1 MYLRWRNDYKLSIHV
16 PAWGTTVIENIL
28 HRKSYTFNPRSRVGN
43 DDRLLPETND
53 SGTFNPRSRV
63 GNDVVIVVVDIARRA
78 FNPRSRVGNDR
89 SCSEPMMLCCNFQ
102 STFPRGERRFF
113 SIHLLILSSLSI
125 HVPAW
130 GTTYRTASTHGITV
144 FQSTFPRGERHLP
157 CYIQALSFHFQSTF
171 PRGERRCLA
180 QNLFFSHSA
189 FNPRSRVGNDSAS
202 SFDIPLSMLSIHVPA
217 WGTTYLVNINLFAN
231 LLSIHVPAWGTTA
244 TASTQLLLTFP
255 FNPRSRVGNDGYE
268 HLSIF
273 ANEAFNPRSRV
284 GNDDV
289 YSGLFFV

>member
-1 MYLRWRNDYKLSIHV
+1 MQQELYNLAFNPRSRVGNDKAKAGLRGARFAFNPRSRVGNDSLYLRWRNDYKLSIHV

-144 FQSTFPRGERHLP
+144 FQSTFPRGERRVKVRAAGIHG
-157 CYIQALSFHFQSTF
+157 T
-171 PRGERRCLA
+171 
-180 QNLFFSHSA
+180 
-189 FNPRSRVGNDSAS
+189 FNPRSRVGNDICHATYKPCLSTFNPRSRVGNDVAS
-202 SFDIPLSMLSIHVPA
+202 LRIFSFLI
-217 WGTTYLVNINLFAN
+217 
-231 LLSIHVPAWGTTA
+231 LLSIHVPAWGTTR
-244 TASTQLLLTFP
+244 LHLLTFLFP
-255 FNPRSRVGNDGYE
+255 CFQSTFPRGER
-268 HLSIF
+268 HI
-273 ANEAFNPRSRV
+273 
-284 GNDDV
+284 
-289 YSGLFFV
+289 